1 MKIKNWMSKDPKII
15 SPDSNVFEAVEMMQ
29 KFSIRHIPVMEND
42 DLIGLVTESTLRQAL
57 LKKEDKPEKI
67 RDIMIRNPITIDYS
81 SSIDHAARL
90 INEYR
95 VGGLPVL
102 DKRKLAGIFTTTDLV
117 TAFISLLGIDQKTT
131 RLNISILEK
140 NTHLEDLV
148 SLIRNQGAEILSIIY
163 ESHPSRKRCYI
174 IRLENKDI
182 AGVIEEIQKHDKY
195 KIISVIE

>member
-1 MKIKNWMSKDPKII
+1 MKIKNWITRGPKVI
-15 SPDSNVFEAVEMMQ
+15 SPDSTIFEAVEMMQ

-42 DLIGLVTESTLRQAL
+42 ELIGLITESALRQAL
-57 LKKEDKPEKI
+57 LRKDEKLEKI

-102 DKRKLAGIFTTTDLV
+102 EKRKLAGIFTTTDLV
-117 TAFISLLGIDQKTT
+117 NAFISLLGIQQKTT
-131 RLNISILEK
+131 RLDISIIDK
-140 NTHLEDLV
+140 NTYLEDLV
-148 SLIRNQGAEILSIIY
+148 ALIRNQGADILSLIF

-182 AGVIEEIQKHDKY
+182 SKVLEEIEKSDKF
-195 KIISVIE
+195 KILSVVE